1 MTQSIDVAG
10 LRRQLELFSYDAAPV
25 MATTRDPR
33 ARRLITSICEM
44 EKADPKLSFLDS
56 AFCTMS
62 LPARQPANPYKPIQ
76 RTDGRYQLLIA
87 PKSVPGEDGEP
98 VCYGV
103 PFGPKAR
110 LILVYMMSE
119 ARRNSSPEIYL
130 GNSLSHFMRRMGYSS
145 DGGGKTGALTGV
157 REQLRRLLRCEW
169 TIRFVGDDNSET
181 VQDVALATGYEI
193 FQGDAFV
200 KRIRFSDAFF
210 NHLMRHSVPLDERA
224 LAQLRDNA
232 TAIDLYT
239 WLAFRLPNVDGE
251 IAVEWERVRKAHFG
265 LESPR
270 MRDFQRA
277 IRDAWIRVQAVYPA
291 ARADFSR
298 PDMVVLRES
307 APPVEKD
314 FLPRRS
320 HLTPLAPPTTAAP
333 EASEGTPAPKPVASR
348 ATARKTPKAAAQKAD
363 KEEITFPEGSL
374 SFGGPAEKKLREIA
388 LDLGGGWDVD
398 RIAEEFRKVIR
409 DRPDELKGAELIRC
423 WAGFCRSYADRR
435 ASRL

>member
-1 MTQSIDVAG
+1 MDDAIDVEG
-10 LRRQLELFSYDAAPV
+10 LRKQLELFSYDAAPI

-33 ARRLITSICEM
+33 ARKIITSICEM
-44 EKADPKLSFLDS
+44 EKTDPKLSFLDS

-119 ARRNSSPEIYL
+119 ARRNNSPEIYL

-145 DGGGKTGALTGV
+145 DGGGKGGALTGV

-181 VQDVALATGYEI
+181 VQDVALANAYEI

-251 IAVEWERVRKAHFG
+251 IAFEWEKVRKAHFG

-291 ARADFSR
+291 AKADFSR
-298 PDMVVLRES
+298 PDVVVLRES

-320 HLTPLAPPTTAAP
+320 HLAPARLPGL
-333 EASEGTPAPKPVASR
+333 EASRPAVDNSF
-348 ATARKTPKAAAQKAD
+348 
-363 KEEITFPEGSL
+363 TFPLGSL
-374 SFGGPAEKKLREIA
+374 SFGGPAEQKLREVA

-398 RIAEEFRKVIR
+398 RIADEFRKIIR
-409 DRPDELKGAELIRC
+409 ERPDELKGAELLRC
-423 WAGFCRSYADRR
+423 WAGFCRSYAERR
-435 ASRL
+435 ASRA

>member
-1 MTQSIDVAG
+1 MEDSFDVAR
-10 LRRQLELFSYDAAPV
+10 LRKQLELFSFDAAPM

-33 ARRLITSICEM
+33 ARKLIASICEM

-119 ARRNSSPEIYL
+119 ARRNNSPEIYL

-145 DGGGKTGALTGV
+145 DGGGKNGALTGV

-320 HLTPLAPPTTAAP
+320 HLTPIAPPMEAMVRAGEGFEPAAIK
-333 EASEGTPAPKPVASR
+333 APAKSSSAKVI
-348 ATARKTPKAAAQKAD
+348 D
-363 KEEITFPEGSL
+363 DDMTFPEGSL
-374 SFGGPAEKKLREIA
+374 GFGGPAEKKLREIA

-398 RIAEEFRKVIR
+398 RIADEFRKIIR
-409 DRPDELKGAELIRC
+409 TRPDELKGAELVRC
-423 WAGFCRSYADRR
+423 WSGFCRSYADRR
-435 ASRL
+435 SAKV

>member
-1 MTQSIDVAG
+1 MEDSFDVAR
-10 LRRQLELFSYDAAPV
+10 LRKQLELFSFDAAPM

-33 ARRLITSICEM
+33 ARKLIASICEM

-119 ARRNSSPEIYL
+119 ARRNNSPEIYL

-145 DGGGKTGALTGV
+145 DGGGKNGALTGV

-320 HLTPLAPPTTAAP
+320 HLTPLAGPSEAPTRAAR
-333 EASEGTPAPKPVASR
+333 TRVASPATESR
-348 ATARKTPKAAAQKAD
+348 AAED
-363 KEEITFPEGSL
+363 EITFPEGSL
-374 SFGGPAEKKLREIA
+374 GFGGPSEKKLREIA

-398 RIAEEFRKVIR
+398 RIADEFRKLIR
-409 DRPDELKGAELIRC
+409 SRPDKLKGAELIRC
-423 WAGFCRSYADRR
+423 WAGFCRSYAERR
-435 ASRL
+435 SAKI

>member
-1 MTQSIDVAG
+1 MDDAIDVPG
-10 LRRQLELFSYDAAPV
+10 LRKQLELFAFDAAPM
-25 MATTRDPR
+25 MAATRDPR
-33 ARRLITSICEM
+33 ARKVISSICELA
-44 EKADPKLSFLDS
+44 KSDPKLSFLDS

-62 LPARQPANPYKPIQ
+62 LPAREPANPQKPIQ
-76 RTDGRYQLLIA
+76 RSDGRYQLLIA

-119 ARRNSSPEIYL
+119 ARRNNSPEIYL

-145 DGGGKTGALTGV
+145 DGGGKGGALTGV
-157 REQLRRLLRCEW
+157 KEQLRRLLRCEW

-181 VQDVALATGYEI
+181 VQDVALANSYEI

-210 NHLMRHSVPLDERA
+210 SHLMRHSVPLDERA

-239 WLAFRLPNVDGE
+239 WLAYRLPNVDGE
-251 IAVEWERVRKAHFG
+251 IAVEWEKVRKAHFG

-270 MRDFQRA
+270 LRDFQRA
-277 IRDAWIRVQAVYPA
+277 IRDAWIRVQAVYPGA
-291 ARADFSR
+291 SADFSR
-298 PDMVVLRES
+298 PDMVILRES
-307 APPVEKD
+307 PPPVEKD
-314 FLPRRS
+314 FLPRRT
-320 HLTPLAPPTTAAP
+320 HLAALPLQRP
-333 EASEGTPAPKPVASR
+333 EKPAP
-348 ATARKTPKAAAQKAD
+348 AD
-363 KEEITFPEGSL
+363 DTFTFPTGSL
-374 SFGGPAEKKLREIA
+374 SFGGPVEQKLREIA

-398 RIAEEFRKVIR
+398 RIADEFRKLIR
-409 DRPDELKGAELIRC
+409 ERDDVLKGAELLRC
-423 WAGFCRSYADRR
+423 WAGFCRSYAERR
-435 ASRL
+435 ASRI